1 MDIIMNIIRWEK
13 WKLGRMDYI
22 LSLAIIVFGL
32 CLSIYLHDY
41 CNAHYNPVCVREVHY
56 SLSEI
61 LWCIVFMSCFA
72 VFGIY
77 VLAMLFIFYIH
88 DSYTIYPL
96 LLFIPLAVFYIV
108 QTFRRCY
115 DSGTSLWYIL
125 IPMFPP
131 IVLSYSKSKQRKD
144 RERKS
149 FSIERKG
156 LIVLVAIFMLA
167 TIWFYGTNI
176 SRNNSV
182 ATMENA
188 VFQFHHEPANAVYHW
203 KTVLKPS
210 SDEIHFMKN
219 HSIKRMYVKF
229 FDVTT
234 DNLYDG
240 QGEQPVPVATTII
253 TDQIKTFDDY
263 GLDVEIVPVVFITV
277 EALRLDKPLGERIVQ
292 RVDDMCRANGIKYK
306 EIQLD
311 CDWTKETKHMFF
323 SLCQEVK
330 QMLHEKKLGLSAT
343 IRLHQLRDTL
353 PDIDYGVLMLYNT
366 ENLRDHKVK
375 NSILNSQVVREYM
388 RHARSDKHLDFAYP
402 TYEWTLW
409 FKGNKFM
416 GILTQSDTARHEGI
430 LRHETSDFT
439 EIMKA
444 KNAIKQDLKDIDYP
458 SSTIIYHL
466 DSANLSKYSNDEI
479 EKIYSR

>member
-1 MDIIMNIIRWEK
+1 MWDK
-13 WKLGRMDYI
+13 WRLGRTDYI
-22 LSLAIIVFGL
+22 LSLIVIVLGL
-32 CLSIYLHDY
+32 CLSMYLHDY
-41 CNAHYNPVCVREVHY
+41 CNAHYNPICIKEVHY

-131 IVLSYSKSKQRKD
+131 IVLSYSESKQRKD
-144 RERKS
+144 GERKS

-182 ATMENA
+182 ATMDNA

-229 FDVTT
+229 FDVST

-292 RVDDMCRANGIKYK
+292 RVDDMCRANSIKYK

-330 QMLHEKKLGLSAT
+330 QMLHEKELGLSAT